1 MIRTHGMMNYG
12 THATMNSYRTAPIN
26 AESGPRR
33 ADRDIQ
39 DHKHNAE
46 RTKHEILAAA
56 TREFAEHGLSGAR
69 VDAIAA
75 RTRTTKRMIYY
86 YFGGK
91 EKLYIAVLEKVYA
104 DIRAMESALRL
115 DQLDPKTAIRR
126 LVESTFEYDEA
137 HPDFIRLVTLENI
150 HHARYLTTSL
160 AIRDL
165 NITAI
170 DTIAALLE
178 RGRNLGVF
186 RDGVDPVDVHMLSAF
201 CFFRVSNSA
210 TFGTLFGRD
219 LSAPEL
225 RISHKHMIADAVI
238 HLLQRDREDE
248 YSIDFDAHVAAEQD
262 VQRRPQ
268 QRDGVAKREP
278 TGRINDRPD
287 YQRRH
292 DAGKVCGELNML
304 QIDCID

>member
-1 MIRTHGMMNYG
+1 MMNYKTHGMMNSCR
-12 THATMNSYRTAPIN
+12 AAPITP
-26 AESGPRR
+26 ESAPRR

-39 DHKHNAE
+39 DRKHNAE

-56 TREFAEHGLSGAR
+56 TREFAAHGLSGAR

-115 DQLDPKTAIRR
+115 DQLDPKAAIRR
-126 LVESTFEYDEA
+126 LVEATFEYDEA

-150 HHARYLTTSL
+150 HHARYLAASP

-170 DTIAALLE
+170 DTLAAILK

-186 RDGVDPVDVHMLSAF
+186 RERVDPVDVHMLISAF

-219 LSAPEL
+219 LSAPDL
-225 RISHKHMIADAVI
+225 RRSHKQMIADAVI
-238 HLLQRDREDE
+238 HLLQQDKEDE
-248 YSIDFDAHVAAEQD
+248 CSIGFDAPHVAEDED
-262 VQRRPQ
+262 VRQCPQ
-268 QRDGVAKREP
+268 
-278 TGRINDRPD
+278 
-287 YQRRH
+287 
-292 DAGKVCGELNML
+292 
-304 QIDCID
+304 